1 MSVEKNIFPQ
11 NLRKILINVQNG
23 YIKEVDLLQA
33 KSNTAGEK
41 GTPDM
46 NATFLDGYIKISI
59 LIALVDA
66 VLAIK
71 SFQKNKTTGRFLGC
85 ACAGAA
91 VVDLSYLVSILNDEY
106 LCMSVMSSVYFVT
119 IDIMLLCLLVFA
131 VYFTKGRFTKTG
143 KKLMGLGILY
153 TAFEVVVFA
162 VNPFYEI
169 AIHYVRRN
177 TFIAKYSYQMKPLY
191 MMHLVFTYAL
201 VIVVVAL
208 LVRKMIRI
216 PREYRAQYS
225 YVILGILAI
234 VSVNAVFLFWPGETV
249 YSLLDYS
256 ICGYSLTAF
265 LLYWSCF
272 DYSTHGML
280 NCLKTSIFE
289 NIGQGIVLFDYNDH
303 LILHNERADALLGGI
318 QPDKCAALEDFLSCY
333 DLSLDEETEDDSVS
347 LQCYVKNGEETRP
360 LRCDIRSLKNEKG
373 QRLGQLFV
381 FSDAALETDLLTGFQ
396 DWESF
401 QLFVGGNPNAFPS
414 PTAVAVC
421 DINSLSVI
429 NSTMGNQAGNQAI
442 KLLADTMR
450 QCFPKQ
456 TYYVRGLEANLVAL
470 CGHSNE
476 DEMRSCMA
484 QVKERF
490 SGKIQYAVSA
500 ATEEKPDILQAV
512 LSASKAMRAKKLLDR
527 GSIHSEML
535 TSLIRA
541 LQECDSDTEHHVR
554 RTQMMGAELGK
565 RIGLT
570 DIQQSNLSL
579 LCLLHDIGKIG
590 IPLEILNKP
599 GRLSEEEWAIL
610 QSHTE
615 KGYEI
620 ANSNNE
626 LRGIADEIRH
636 HHERWDGKGYPDG
649 LSRESIPLLSRV
661 IAVVDAYD
669 AMTNN
674 RSYRHALPSFNAMEE
689 LKRCAG
695 SQLDPF
701 IVSEFLQML
710 KEKPPEELKR
720 GEAAEKSGH
729 ELTPYSQANAG
740 SVETGHHVHQVPYSR
755 YVLDESM
762 RIVSVDENFEK
773 LTGYTQEDIQTTPML
788 QAELIPEEE
797 RMEYL
802 CHTNAC
808 LAKSPMVFQEH
819 KLRRKDGSDIYV
831 FCFGRVYFDSA
842 VRTERSEIIIADIT
856 KTYSMKMLVDAEQ
869 NKAQIRLKHWEDTYR
884 RDSLT
889 GLLNHAAFR
898 SDVEMRLLQG
908 KSKVMMLMMDVDK
921 FKEYNDTFGHHN
933 GDKFLILVAQTL
945 NMSLREEDRACRM
958 GGDEFAAA
966 LFFGVNTP
974 EATVRERAQQIFDKV
989 SITLRGA
996 DGGTG
1001 LSMGVAI
1008 AEPDATFNQL
1018 YEASDKAL
1026 YQAKENGR
1034 GRLVISRDGAF

>member
-1 MSVEKNIFPQ
+1 
-11 NLRKILINVQNG
+11 
-23 YIKEVDLLQA
+23 
-33 KSNTAGEK
+33 
-41 GTPDM
+41 M
-46 NATFLDGYIKISI
+46 NAMFLDYYIMISI

-71 SFQKNKTTGRFLGC
+71 SFQKNKTTGRFLGH
-85 ACAGAA
+85 ACTGAA
-91 VVDLSYLVSILNDEY
+91 VVDISYLVSILNDDY
-106 LCMSVMSSVYFVT
+106 LCMSVMSSIYFVT
-119 IDIMLLCLLVFA
+119 IDVMLLCLLVFT
-131 VYFTKGRFTKTG
+131 VYFTKGKFTKAGNTF
-143 KKLMGLGILY
+143 LGLSVLY
-153 TAFEVVVFA
+153 TAFEIVVFA
-162 VNPFYEI
+162 INPFYEI
-169 AIHYVRRN
+169 AIHYVPRN
-177 TFIAKYSYQMKPLY
+177 TLIAKYSYQMRPLY
-191 MMHLVFTYAL
+191 VIHLLFTYTL
-201 VIVVVAL
+201 VIVVVVL
-208 LVRKMIRI
+208 LIRKMCSI
-216 PREYRAQYS
+216 PKEYRAQYR
-225 YVILGILAI
+225 YVILGILVI
-234 VSVNAVFLFWPGETV
+234 VSVNGVFLFWPGETV

-318 QPDKCAALEDFLSCY
+318 QPEKCAVLEDFLNCY
-333 DLSLDEETEDDSVS
+333 DLSLNAETEDDSFS
-347 LQCYVKNGEETRP
+347 LQCYIKNDEDVRP

-401 QLFVGGNPNAFPS
+401 QLFAGSNPNAFPC
-414 PTAVAVC
+414 PTAVAIC

-442 KLLADTMR
+442 KMLADTMR

-456 TYYVRGLEANLVAL
+456 TYYVRGLEANLIAL
-470 CGHSNE
+470 CSHSNE
-476 DEMRSCMA
+476 AAMQTHMA
-484 QVKERF
+484 RVKESF
-490 SGKIQYAVSA
+490 SGKIQYAVSVT
-500 ATEEKPDILQAV
+500 TESNPDIQQAI
-512 LSASKAMRAKKLLDR
+512 LMATKAMRAKKLLDR
-527 GSIHSEML
+527 DSIHSEML

-554 RTQMMGAELGK
+554 RTQLMGAELGK
-565 RIGLT
+565 RIELT
-570 DIQQSNLSL
+570 DIQQSKLSL

-599 GRLSEEEWAIL
+599 GKLSDEEWKIL

-620 ANSNNE
+620 ASSNNE

-674 RSYRHALPSFNAMEE
+674 RSYRHAISASKAMAE
-689 LKRCAG
+689 LRRCAG
-695 SQLDPF
+695 SQFDPF

-710 KEKPPEELKR
+710 KENPPDELIS
-720 GEAAEKSGH
+720 GDAAEKSRNEH
-729 ELTPYSQANAG
+729 IEHA
-740 SVETGHHVHQVPYSR
+740 ETADNGTETCHHVHSVPYSR

-762 RIVSVDENFEK
+762 RIVSADENFEK
-773 LTGYTQEDIQTTPML
+773 LTGYTPKDIQARSVL
-788 QAELIPEEE
+788 QADLIPEEE
-797 RMEYL
+797 RTEYL

-842 VRTERSEIIIADIT
+842 VRAERSEIIIADIT
-856 KTYSMKMLVDAEQ
+856 KTYSMKMLADAEQ
-869 NKAQIRLKHWEDTYR
+869 NKAQIRLKYWEETYR

-898 SDVEMRLLQG
+898 SDLELKLLEG

-945 NMSLREEDRACRM
+945 HMSLRKEDRACRM

-966 LFFGVNTP
+966 LFFSLNTP
-974 EATVRERAQQIFDKV
+974 EATIQERAQQIFDKV
-989 SITLRGA
+989 SITLKGA
-996 DGGTG
+996 DGRTG
-1001 LSMGVAI
+1001 ISMGVAI

-1034 GRLVISRDGAF
+1034 GRLVIS

>member
-1 MSVEKNIFPQ
+1 
-11 NLRKILINVQNG
+11 
-23 YIKEVDLLQA
+23 
-33 KSNTAGEK
+33 
-41 GTPDM
+41 M
-46 NATFLDGYIKISI
+46 NAMFLDYYIMISI

-71 SFQKNKTTGRFLGC
+71 SFQKNKTTGRFLGH

-91 VVDLSYLVSILNDEY
+91 VVDISYLVSILNDDY
-106 LCMSVMSSVYFVT
+106 LCMSVMSSIYFVT
-119 IDIMLLCLLVFA
+119 IDVMLLCLLVFT
-131 VYFTKGRFTKTG
+131 VYFTKGKFTKAGNTF
-143 KKLMGLGILY
+143 LGLSVLY
-153 TAFEVVVFA
+153 TAFEIVVFA
-162 VNPFYEI
+162 INPFYEI
-169 AIHYVRRN
+169 AIHYVPRN
-177 TFIAKYSYQMKPLY
+177 TLIAKYSYQMRPLY
-191 MMHLVFTYAL
+191 VIHLLFTYTL
-201 VIVVVAL
+201 VIVVVVL
-208 LVRKMIRI
+208 LIRKMCSI
-216 PREYRAQYS
+216 PKEYRAQYR

-234 VSVNAVFLFWPGETV
+234 VSVNGVFLFWPGETV

-318 QPDKCAALEDFLSCY
+318 QPEKCAVLEDFLNCY
-333 DLSLDEETEDDSVS
+333 DLSLNAETEDDSFS
-347 LQCYVKNGEETRP
+347 LQCYIKNDEDVRP

-401 QLFVGGNPNAFPS
+401 QLFAGSNPNAFPC
-414 PTAVAVC
+414 PTAVAIC

-442 KLLADTMR
+442 KMLADTMR

-456 TYYVRGLEANLVAL
+456 TYYVRGLEANLIAL
-470 CGHSNE
+470 CSHSNE
-476 DEMRSCMA
+476 AAMQTHMA
-484 QVKERF
+484 RVKESF
-490 SGKIQYAVSA
+490 SGKIQYAVSVT
-500 ATEEKPDILQAV
+500 TESNPDIQQAI
-512 LSASKAMRAKKLLDR
+512 LMATKAMRAKKLLDR
-527 GSIHSEML
+527 ESIHSEML

-554 RTQMMGAELGK
+554 RTQLMGAELGK
-565 RIGLT
+565 RIELT
-570 DIQQSNLSL
+570 DIQQSKLSL

-599 GRLSEEEWAIL
+599 GKLSDEEWKIL

-620 ANSNNE
+620 ASSNNE

-674 RSYRHALPSFNAMEE
+674 RSYRHAISASKAMAE
-689 LKRCAG
+689 LRRCAG
-695 SQLDPF
+695 SQFDPF

-710 KEKPPEELKR
+710 KENPPDELIS
-720 GEAAEKSGH
+720 GDAAEKSRNEH
-729 ELTPYSQANAG
+729 IEYA
-740 SVETGHHVHQVPYSR
+740 ETADNGTETCHHVHSVPYSR

-762 RIVSVDENFEK
+762 RIVSADENFEK
-773 LTGYTQEDIQTTPML
+773 LTGYTPKDIQARSVL
-788 QAELIPEEE
+788 QADLIPEEE
-797 RMEYL
+797 RTEYL

-842 VRTERSEIIIADIT
+842 VRAERSEIIIADIT
-856 KTYSMKMLVDAEQ
+856 KTYSVKMLADAEQ
-869 NKAQIRLKHWEDTYR
+869 NKAQIRLKYWEETYR

-898 SDVEMRLLQG
+898 SDLELKLLEG

-945 NMSLREEDRACRM
+945 HMSLRKEDRACRM

-966 LFFGVNTP
+966 LFFSLNTP
-974 EATVRERAQQIFDKV
+974 EATIQERAQQIFDKV
-989 SITLRGA
+989 SITLKGA
-996 DGGTG
+996 DGRTG
-1001 LSMGVAI
+1001 ISMGVAI

-1034 GRLVISRDGAF
+1034 GRLVIS

>member
-1 MSVEKNIFPQ
+1 
-11 NLRKILINVQNG
+11 
-23 YIKEVDLLQA
+23 
-33 KSNTAGEK
+33 
-41 GTPDM
+41 M
-46 NATFLDGYIKISI
+46 NAMFLDYYIMISI

-71 SFQKNKTTGRFLGC
+71 SFQKNKTTGRFLGH

-91 VVDLSYLVSILNDEY
+91 VVDISYLVSILNDDY
-106 LCMSVMSSVYFVT
+106 LCMSVMSSIYFVT
-119 IDIMLLCLLVFA
+119 IDVMLLCLLVFT
-131 VYFTKGRFTKTG
+131 VYFTKGKFTKAGNTF
-143 KKLMGLGILY
+143 LGLSVLY
-153 TAFEVVVFA
+153 TAFEIVVFA
-162 VNPFYEI
+162 INPFYEI
-169 AIHYVRRN
+169 AIHYVPRN
-177 TFIAKYSYQMKPLY
+177 TLIAKYSYQMRPLY
-191 MMHLVFTYAL
+191 VIHLLFTYTL
-201 VIVVVAL
+201 VIVVVVL
-208 LVRKMIRI
+208 LIRKMCSI
-216 PREYRAQYS
+216 PKEYRAQYR
-225 YVILGILAI
+225 YVILGILVI
-234 VSVNAVFLFWPGETV
+234 VSVNGVFLFWPGETV

-318 QPDKCAALEDFLSCY
+318 QPEKCAVLEDFLNCY
-333 DLSLDEETEDDSVS
+333 DLSLNAETEDDSFS
-347 LQCYVKNGEETRP
+347 LQCYIKNDEDVRP

-401 QLFVGGNPNAFPS
+401 QLFAGSNPNAFPC
-414 PTAVAVC
+414 PTAVAIC

-442 KLLADTMR
+442 KMLADTMR

-456 TYYVRGLEANLVAL
+456 TYYVRGLEANLIAL
-470 CGHSNE
+470 CSHSNE
-476 DEMRSCMA
+476 AAMQTHMA
-484 QVKERF
+484 RVKESF
-490 SGKIQYAVSA
+490 SGKIQYAVSVT
-500 ATEEKPDILQAV
+500 TESNPDIQQAI
-512 LSASKAMRAKKLLDR
+512 LMATKAMRAKKLLDR
-527 GSIHSEML
+527 ESIHSEML

-554 RTQMMGAELGK
+554 RTQLMGAELGK
-565 RIGLT
+565 RIELT
-570 DIQQSNLSL
+570 DIQQSKLSL

-599 GRLSEEEWAIL
+599 GKLSDEEWKIL

-620 ANSNNE
+620 ASSNNE

-674 RSYRHALPSFNAMEE
+674 RSYRHAISASKAMAE
-689 LKRCAG
+689 LRRCAG
-695 SQLDPF
+695 SQFDPF

-710 KEKPPEELKR
+710 KENPPDELIS
-720 GEAAEKSGH
+720 GDAAEKSRNEH
-729 ELTPYSQANAG
+729 IEHA
-740 SVETGHHVHQVPYSR
+740 ETADNGTETCHHVHSVPYSR

-762 RIVSVDENFEK
+762 RIVSADENFEK
-773 LTGYTQEDIQTTPML
+773 LTGYTPKDIQARPVL
-788 QAELIPEEE
+788 QADLIPEEE
-797 RMEYL
+797 RTEYL

-842 VRTERSEIIIADIT
+842 VRAERSEIIIADIT
-856 KTYSMKMLVDAEQ
+856 KTYSVKMLADAEQ
-869 NKAQIRLKHWEDTYR
+869 NKAQIRLKYWEETYR

-898 SDVEMRLLQG
+898 SDLELKLLEG

-945 NMSLREEDRACRM
+945 HMSLRKEDRACRM

-966 LFFGVNTP
+966 LFFSLNTP
-974 EATVRERAQQIFDKV
+974 EATIQERAQQIFDKV
-989 SITLRGA
+989 SITLKGA
-996 DGGTG
+996 DGRTG
-1001 LSMGVAI
+1001 ISMGVAI

-1034 GRLVISRDGAF
+1034 GRLVIS

>member
-1 MSVEKNIFPQ
+1 
-11 NLRKILINVQNG
+11 
-23 YIKEVDLLQA
+23 
-33 KSNTAGEK
+33 
-41 GTPDM
+41 M
-46 NATFLDGYIKISI
+46 NAMFLDYYIMISI

-71 SFQKNKTTGRFLGC
+71 SFQKNKTTGRFLGH
-85 ACAGAA
+85 ACTGAA
-91 VVDLSYLVSILNDEY
+91 VVDISYLVSILNDDY
-106 LCMSVMSSVYFVT
+106 LCMSVMSSIYFVT
-119 IDIMLLCLLVFA
+119 IDVMLLCLLVFT
-131 VYFTKGRFTKTG
+131 VYFTKGKFTKAGNTF
-143 KKLMGLGILY
+143 LGLSVLY
-153 TAFEVVVFA
+153 TAFEIVVFA
-162 VNPFYEI
+162 INPFYEI
-169 AIHYVRRN
+169 AIHYVPRN
-177 TFIAKYSYQMKPLY
+177 TLIAKYSYQMRPLY
-191 MMHLVFTYAL
+191 VIHLLFTYTL
-201 VIVVVAL
+201 VIVVVVL
-208 LVRKMIRI
+208 LIRKMCSI
-216 PREYRAQYS
+216 PKEYRAQYR
-225 YVILGILAI
+225 YVILGILVI
-234 VSVNAVFLFWPGETV
+234 VSVNGVFLFWPGETV

-318 QPDKCAALEDFLSCY
+318 QPEKCAVLEDFLNCY
-333 DLSLDEETEDDSVS
+333 DLSLNAETEDDSFS
-347 LQCYVKNGEETRP
+347 LQCYIKSDEDVRP

-401 QLFVGGNPNAFPS
+401 QLFAGSNPNAFPC
-414 PTAVAVC
+414 PTAVAIC

-442 KLLADTMR
+442 KMLADTMR

-456 TYYVRGLEANLVAL
+456 TYYVRGLEANLIAL
-470 CGHSNE
+470 CSHSNE
-476 DEMRSCMA
+476 AAMQTHMA
-484 QVKERF
+484 RVKESF
-490 SGKIQYAVSA
+490 SGKIQYAVSVT
-500 ATEEKPDILQAV
+500 TESNPDIQQAI
-512 LSASKAMRAKKLLDR
+512 LMATKAMRAKKLLDR
-527 GSIHSEML
+527 ESIHSEML

-554 RTQMMGAELGK
+554 RTQLMGAELGK
-565 RIGLT
+565 RIELT
-570 DIQQSNLSL
+570 DIQQSKLSL

-599 GRLSEEEWAIL
+599 GKLSDEEWKIL

-620 ANSNNE
+620 ASSNNE

-674 RSYRHALPSFNAMEE
+674 RSYRHAISASKAMAE
-689 LKRCAG
+689 LRRCAG
-695 SQLDPF
+695 SQFDPF

-710 KEKPPEELKR
+710 KENPPDELIS
-720 GEAAEKSGH
+720 GDAAEKSRNEH
-729 ELTPYSQANAG
+729 IEHA
-740 SVETGHHVHQVPYSR
+740 ETADNGTETCHHVHSVPYSR

-762 RIVSVDENFEK
+762 RIVSADENFEK
-773 LTGYTQEDIQTTPML
+773 LTGYTPKDIQARSVL
-788 QAELIPEEE
+788 QADLIPEEE
-797 RMEYL
+797 RTEYL

-842 VRTERSEIIIADIT
+842 VRAERSEIIIADIT
-856 KTYSMKMLVDAEQ
+856 KTYSVKMLADAEQ
-869 NKAQIRLKHWEDTYR
+869 NKAQIRLKYWEETYR

-898 SDVEMRLLQG
+898 SDLELKLLEG

-945 NMSLREEDRACRM
+945 HMSLRKEDRACRM

-966 LFFGVNTP
+966 LFFSLNTP
-974 EATVRERAQQIFDKV
+974 EATIQERAQQIFDKV
-989 SITLRGA
+989 SITLKGA
-996 DGGTG
+996 DGRTG
-1001 LSMGVAI
+1001 ISMGVAI

-1034 GRLVISRDGAF
+1034 GRLVIS

>member
-1 MSVEKNIFPQ
+1 
-11 NLRKILINVQNG
+11 
-23 YIKEVDLLQA
+23 
-33 KSNTAGEK
+33 
-41 GTPDM
+41 M
-46 NATFLDGYIKISI
+46 NAMFLDYYIMISI

-71 SFQKNKTTGRFLGC
+71 SFQKNKTTGRFLGH

-91 VVDLSYLVSILNDEY
+91 VVDISYLVSILNDDY
-106 LCMSVMSSVYFVT
+106 LCMSVMSSIYFVT
-119 IDIMLLCLLVFA
+119 IDVMLLCLLVFT
-131 VYFTKGRFTKTG
+131 VYFTKGKFTKAGNTF
-143 KKLMGLGILY
+143 LGLSVLY
-153 TAFEVVVFA
+153 TAFEIVVFA
-162 VNPFYEI
+162 INPFYEI
-169 AIHYVRRN
+169 AIHYVPRN
-177 TFIAKYSYQMKPLY
+177 TLIAKYSYQMRPLY
-191 MMHLVFTYAL
+191 VIHLLFTYTL
-201 VIVVVAL
+201 VIVVVVL
-208 LVRKMIRI
+208 LIRKMCSI
-216 PREYRAQYS
+216 PKEYRAQYR
-225 YVILGILAI
+225 YVILGILVI
-234 VSVNAVFLFWPGETV
+234 VSVNGVFLFWPGETV

-318 QPDKCAALEDFLSCY
+318 QPEKCAVLEDFLNCY
-333 DLSLDEETEDDSVS
+333 DLSLNAETEDDSFS
-347 LQCYVKNGEETRP
+347 LQCYIKNDEDVRP

-401 QLFVGGNPNAFPS
+401 QLFAGSNPNAFPC
-414 PTAVAVC
+414 PTAVAIC

-442 KLLADTMR
+442 KMLADTMR

-456 TYYVRGLEANLVAL
+456 TYYVRGLEANLIAL
-470 CGHSNE
+470 CSHSNE
-476 DEMRSCMA
+476 AAMQTHMA
-484 QVKERF
+484 RVKESF
-490 SGKIQYAVSA
+490 SGKIQYAVSVT
-500 ATEEKPDILQAV
+500 TESNPDIQQAI
-512 LSASKAMRAKKLLDR
+512 LMATKAMRAKKLLDR
-527 GSIHSEML
+527 ESIHSEML

-554 RTQMMGAELGK
+554 RTQLMGAELGK
-565 RIGLT
+565 RIELT
-570 DIQQSNLSL
+570 DIQQSKLSL

-599 GRLSEEEWAIL
+599 GKLSDEEWKIL

-620 ANSNNE
+620 ASSNNE

-674 RSYRHALPSFNAMEE
+674 RSYRHAISASKAMAE
-689 LKRCAG
+689 LRRCAG
-695 SQLDPF
+695 SQFDPF

-710 KEKPPEELKR
+710 KENPPDELIS
-720 GEAAEKSGH
+720 GDAAEKSRNEH
-729 ELTPYSQANAG
+729 IEYA
-740 SVETGHHVHQVPYSR
+740 ETADNGTETCHHVHSVPYSR

-762 RIVSVDENFEK
+762 RIVSADENFEK
-773 LTGYTQEDIQTTPML
+773 LTGYTPKDIQARPVL
-788 QAELIPEEE
+788 QADLIPEEE
-797 RMEYL
+797 RTEYL

-842 VRTERSEIIIADIT
+842 VRAERSEIIIADIT
-856 KTYSMKMLVDAEQ
+856 KTYSVKMLADAEQ
-869 NKAQIRLKHWEDTYR
+869 NKAQIRLKYWEETYR

-898 SDVEMRLLQG
+898 SDLELKLLEG

-945 NMSLREEDRACRM
+945 HMSLRKEDRACRM

-966 LFFGVNTP
+966 LFFSLNTP
-974 EATVRERAQQIFDKV
+974 EATIQERAQQIFDKV
-989 SITLRGA
+989 SITLKGA
-996 DGGTG
+996 DGRTG
-1001 LSMGVAI
+1001 ISMGVAI

-1034 GRLVISRDGAF
+1034 GRLVIS

>member
-1 MSVEKNIFPQ
+1 M
-11 NLRKILINVQNG
+11 
-23 YIKEVDLLQA
+23 
-33 KSNTAGEK
+33 
-41 GTPDM
+41 
-46 NATFLDGYIKISI
+46 
-59 LIALVDA
+59 
-66 VLAIK
+66 
-71 SFQKNKTTGRFLGC
+71 
-85 ACAGAA
+85 
-91 VVDLSYLVSILNDEY
+91 
-106 LCMSVMSSVYFVT
+106 
-119 IDIMLLCLLVFA
+119 VFA
-131 VYFTKGRFTKTG
+131 
-143 KKLMGLGILY
+143 I
-153 TAFEVVVFA
+153 
-162 VNPFYEI
+162 NPFYEI
-169 AIHYVRRN
+169 AIHYVPRN
-177 TFIAKYSYQMKPLY
+177 TIIAKYSYQMRPLY
-191 MMHLVFTYAL
+191 VMHLLFTYTL
-201 VIVVVAL
+201 VVVVVVL
-208 LVRKMIRI
+208 LIRKMCSI
-216 PREYRAQYS
+216 PKEYRAQYQ
-225 YVILGILAI
+225 YVILGILVI
-234 VSVNAVFLFWPGETV
+234 VSVNGVFLFWPWETV

-318 QPDKCAALEDFLSCY
+318 QPEKCAVLEDFLNCY
-333 DLSLDEETEDDSVS
+333 DLSLDAETEDDSFS
-347 LQCYVKNGEETRP
+347 LQCYIKNGQDVRP

-401 QLFVGGNPNAFPS
+401 QLFAGSNPNAFPC
-414 PTAVAVC
+414 PTAVAIC

-429 NSTMGNQAGNQAI
+429 NSTMGNQTGNQTI
-442 KLLADTMR
+442 KMLADTMR

-456 TYYVRGLEANLVAL
+456 TYYVRGLEASLVAL
-470 CGHSNE
+470 CSHSNE
-476 DEMRSCMA
+476 AEMQACMA

-490 SGKIQYAVSA
+490 SGKMQYAVSA
-500 ATEEKPDILQAV
+500 TTEKAPDILRAILV
-512 LSASKAMRAKKLLDR
+512 ASKAMRAKKLLDR
-527 GSIHSEML
+527 ESIHSEML

-554 RTQMMGAELGK
+554 RTQQMGAELGK
-565 RIGLT
+565 RIELT
-570 DIQQSNLSL
+570 DIQQSKLSL

-599 GRLSEEEWAIL
+599 GNLSDEEWKIL
-610 QSHTE
+610 RSHTE
-615 KGYEI
+615 KGFEI

-674 RSYRHALPSFNAMEE
+674 RSYRYAMSPSDAMEE

-695 SQLDPF
+695 SQFDPF

-710 KEKPPEELKR
+710 RENPPVEIPNGDVAEQN
-720 GEAAEKSGH
+720 GNGHAAHTEP
-729 ELTPYSQANAG
+729 TDD
-740 SVETGHHVHQVPYSR
+740 SVETGNHVHLVPYSR

-762 RIVSVDENFEK
+762 RIVTVDENFEK
-773 LTGYTQEDIQTTPML
+773 LTGYTSEDIQTKPVF
-788 QAELIPEEE
+788 QADLIPEEE
-797 RMEYL
+797 RTEYL

-808 LAKSPMVFQEH
+808 LAKSPLVFQEH
-819 KLRRKDGSDIYV
+819 RLRRKDGSDIYV

-856 KTYSMKMLVDAEQ
+856 KTYSMKMLADAEQ
-869 NKAQIRLKHWEDTYR
+869 NKAQIWLKHWEDTYR

-898 SDVEMRLLQG
+898 SDVELKLLEG

-945 NMSLREEDRACRM
+945 HMSLRKEDRACRM

-966 LFFGVNTP
+966 LFFGMNTP
-974 EATVRERAQQIFDKV
+974 EAVIRERAQQIFDKV
-989 SITLRGA
+989 SITLKGA

-1001 LSMGVAI
+1001 ISVGVAI
-1008 AEPDATFNQL
+1008 AAPDTTFNQL

-1034 GRLVISRDGAF
+1034 GRLVIS

>member
-1 MSVEKNIFPQ
+1 
-11 NLRKILINVQNG
+11 
-23 YIKEVDLLQA
+23 
-33 KSNTAGEK
+33 
-41 GTPDM
+41 M
-46 NATFLDGYIKISI
+46 NAMFLDYYIMISI

-71 SFQKNKTTGRFLGC
+71 SFQKNKTTGRFLGH

-91 VVDLSYLVSILNDEY
+91 VVDISYLVSILNDDY
-106 LCMSVMSSVYFVT
+106 LCMSVMSSIYFVT
-119 IDIMLLCLLVFA
+119 IDVMLLCLLVFT
-131 VYFTKGRFTKTG
+131 VYFTKGKFTKAGNTF
-143 KKLMGLGILY
+143 LGLSVLY
-153 TAFEVVVFA
+153 TAFEIVVFA
-162 VNPFYEI
+162 INPFYEI
-169 AIHYVRRN
+169 AIHYVPRN
-177 TFIAKYSYQMKPLY
+177 TLIAKYSYQMRPLY
-191 MMHLVFTYAL
+191 VIHLLFTYTL
-201 VIVVVAL
+201 VIVVVVL
-208 LVRKMIRI
+208 LIRKMCSI
-216 PREYRAQYS
+216 PKEYRAQYR
-225 YVILGILAI
+225 YVILGILVI
-234 VSVNAVFLFWPGETV
+234 VSVNGVFLFWPGETV

-318 QPDKCAALEDFLSCY
+318 QPEKCAVLEDFLNCY
-333 DLSLDEETEDDSVS
+333 DLSLNAETEDDSFS
-347 LQCYVKNGEETRP
+347 LQCYIKSDEDVRP

-401 QLFVGGNPNAFPS
+401 QLFAGSNSNAFPC
-414 PTAVAVC
+414 PTAVAIC

-442 KLLADTMR
+442 KMLADTMR

-456 TYYVRGLEANLVAL
+456 TYYVRGLEANLIAL
-470 CGHSNE
+470 CSHSNE
-476 DEMRSCMA
+476 AAMQTHMA
-484 QVKERF
+484 RVKESF
-490 SGKIQYAVSA
+490 SGKIQYAVSVT
-500 ATEEKPDILQAV
+500 TESNPDIQQAI
-512 LSASKAMRAKKLLDR
+512 LMATKAMRAKKLLDR
-527 GSIHSEML
+527 ESIHSEML

-554 RTQMMGAELGK
+554 RTQLMGAELGK
-565 RIGLT
+565 RIELT
-570 DIQQSNLSL
+570 DIQQSKLSL

-599 GRLSEEEWAIL
+599 GKLSDEEWKIL

-620 ANSNNE
+620 ASSNNE

-674 RSYRHALPSFNAMEE
+674 RSYRHAISASKAMAE
-689 LKRCAG
+689 LRRCAG
-695 SQLDPF
+695 SQFDPF

-710 KEKPPEELKR
+710 KENPPDELIS
-720 GEAAEKSGH
+720 GDAAEKSRNEH
-729 ELTPYSQANAG
+729 IEHA
-740 SVETGHHVHQVPYSR
+740 ETADNGTETCHHVHSVPYSR

-762 RIVSVDENFEK
+762 RIVSADENFEK
-773 LTGYTQEDIQTTPML
+773 LTGYTPKDIQARSVL
-788 QAELIPEEE
+788 QADLIPEEE
-797 RMEYL
+797 RTEYL

-808 LAKSPMVFQEH
+808 LAKSPMVVQEH

-842 VRTERSEIIIADIT
+842 VRAERSEIIIADIT
-856 KTYSMKMLVDAEQ
+856 KTYSMKMLADAEQ
-869 NKAQIRLKHWEDTYR
+869 NKAQIRLKYWEETYR

-898 SDVEMRLLQG
+898 SDLELKLLEG

-945 NMSLREEDRACRM
+945 HMSLRKEDRACRM

-966 LFFGVNTP
+966 LFFSLNTP
-974 EATVRERAQQIFDKV
+974 EATIQERAQQIFDKV
-989 SITLRGA
+989 SITLKGA
-996 DGGTG
+996 DGRTG
-1001 LSMGVAI
+1001 ISMGVAI

-1034 GRLVISRDGAF
+1034 GRLVIS

>member
-1 MSVEKNIFPQ
+1 
-11 NLRKILINVQNG
+11 
-23 YIKEVDLLQA
+23 
-33 KSNTAGEK
+33 
-41 GTPDM
+41 M
-46 NATFLDGYIKISI
+46 NAMFLDYYIMISI

-71 SFQKNKTTGRFLGC
+71 SFQKNKTTGRFLGH
-85 ACAGAA
+85 ACTGAA
-91 VVDLSYLVSILNDEY
+91 VVDISYLVSILNDDY
-106 LCMSVMSSVYFVT
+106 LCMSVMSSIYFVT
-119 IDIMLLCLLVFA
+119 IDVMLLCLLVFT
-131 VYFTKGRFTKTG
+131 VYFTKGKFTKAGNTF
-143 KKLMGLGILY
+143 LGLSVLY
-153 TAFEVVVFA
+153 TAFEIVVFA
-162 VNPFYEI
+162 INPFYEI
-169 AIHYVRRN
+169 AIHYVPRN
-177 TFIAKYSYQMKPLY
+177 TLIAKYSYQMRPLY
-191 MMHLVFTYAL
+191 VIHLLFTYTL
-201 VIVVVAL
+201 VIVVVVL
-208 LVRKMIRI
+208 LIRKMCSI
-216 PREYRAQYS
+216 PKEYRAQYR
-225 YVILGILAI
+225 YVILGILVI
-234 VSVNAVFLFWPGETV
+234 VSVNGVFLFWPGETV

-318 QPDKCAALEDFLSCY
+318 QPEKCAVLEDFLNCY
-333 DLSLDEETEDDSVS
+333 DLSLNAETEDDSFS
-347 LQCYVKNGEETRP
+347 LQCYIKNDEDVRP

-401 QLFVGGNPNAFPS
+401 QLFAGSNPNAFPC
-414 PTAVAVC
+414 PTAVAIC

-442 KLLADTMR
+442 KMLADTMR

-456 TYYVRGLEANLVAL
+456 TYYVRGLEANLIAL
-470 CGHSNE
+470 CSHSNE
-476 DEMRSCMA
+476 AAMQTHMA
-484 QVKERF
+484 RVKESF
-490 SGKIQYAVSA
+490 SGKIQYAVSVT
-500 ATEEKPDILQAV
+500 TESNPDIQQAI
-512 LSASKAMRAKKLLDR
+512 LMATKAMRAKKLLDR
-527 GSIHSEML
+527 ESIHSEML

-554 RTQMMGAELGK
+554 RTQLMGAELGK
-565 RIGLT
+565 RIELT
-570 DIQQSNLSL
+570 DIQQSKLSL

-599 GRLSEEEWAIL
+599 GKLSDEEWKIL

-620 ANSNNE
+620 ASSNNE

-674 RSYRHALPSFNAMEE
+674 RSYRHAISASKAMAE
-689 LKRCAG
+689 LRRCVG
-695 SQLDPF
+695 SQFDPF

-710 KEKPPEELKR
+710 KENPPDELIS
-720 GEAAEKSGH
+720 GDAAEKSRNEH
-729 ELTPYSQANAG
+729 IEHA
-740 SVETGHHVHQVPYSR
+740 ETADNGTETCHHVHSVPYSR

-762 RIVSVDENFEK
+762 RIVSADENFEK
-773 LTGYTQEDIQTTPML
+773 LTGYTPKDIQARSVL
-788 QAELIPEEE
+788 QADLIPEEE
-797 RMEYL
+797 RTEYL

-842 VRTERSEIIIADIT
+842 VRAERSEIIIADIT
-856 KTYSMKMLVDAEQ
+856 KTYSMKMLADAEQ
-869 NKAQIRLKHWEDTYR
+869 NKAQIRLKYWEETYR

-898 SDVEMRLLQG
+898 SDLELKLLEG

-945 NMSLREEDRACRM
+945 HMSLRKEDRACRM

-966 LFFGVNTP
+966 LFFSLNTP
-974 EATVRERAQQIFDKV
+974 EATIQERAQQIFDKV
-989 SITLRGA
+989 SITLKGA
-996 DGGTG
+996 DGRTG
-1001 LSMGVAI
+1001 ISMGVAI

-1034 GRLVISRDGAF
+1034 GRLVIS

>member
-1 MSVEKNIFPQ
+1 
-11 NLRKILINVQNG
+11 
-23 YIKEVDLLQA
+23 
-33 KSNTAGEK
+33 
-41 GTPDM
+41 M
-46 NATFLDGYIKISI
+46 NAMFLDYYIMISI

-71 SFQKNKTTGRFLGC
+71 SFQKNKTTGRFLGH
-85 ACAGAA
+85 ACTGAA
-91 VVDLSYLVSILNDEY
+91 VVDISYLVSILNDDY
-106 LCMSVMSSVYFVT
+106 LCMSVMSSIYFVT
-119 IDIMLLCLLVFA
+119 IDVMLLCLLVFT
-131 VYFTKGRFTKTG
+131 VYFTKGKFTKAGNTF
-143 KKLMGLGILY
+143 LGLSVLY
-153 TAFEVVVFA
+153 TAFEIVVFA
-162 VNPFYEI
+162 INPFYEI
-169 AIHYVRRN
+169 AIHYVPRN
-177 TFIAKYSYQMKPLY
+177 TLIAKYSYQMRPLY
-191 MMHLVFTYAL
+191 VIHLLFTYTL
-201 VIVVVAL
+201 VIVVVVL
-208 LVRKMIRI
+208 LIRKMCSI
-216 PREYRAQYS
+216 PKEYRAQYR
-225 YVILGILAI
+225 YVILGILVI
-234 VSVNAVFLFWPGETV
+234 VSVNGVFLFWPGETV

-303 LILHNERADALLGGI
+303 LILHNERADTLLGGI
-318 QPDKCAALEDFLSCY
+318 QPEKCAVLEDFLNCY
-333 DLSLDEETEDDSVS
+333 DLSLNAETEDDSFS
-347 LQCYVKNGEETRP
+347 LQCYIKNDEDVRP

-401 QLFVGGNPNAFPS
+401 QLFAGSNPNAFPC
-414 PTAVAVC
+414 PTAVAIC

-442 KLLADTMR
+442 KMLADTMR

-456 TYYVRGLEANLVAL
+456 TYYVRGLEANLIAL
-470 CGHSNE
+470 CSHSNE
-476 DEMRSCMA
+476 AAMQTHMA
-484 QVKERF
+484 RVKESF
-490 SGKIQYAVSA
+490 SGKIQYAVSVT
-500 ATEEKPDILQAV
+500 TESNPDIQQAI
-512 LSASKAMRAKKLLDR
+512 LMATKAMRAKKLLDR
-527 GSIHSEML
+527 ESIHSEML

-554 RTQMMGAELGK
+554 RTQLMGAELGK
-565 RIGLT
+565 RIELT
-570 DIQQSNLSL
+570 DIQQSKLSL

-599 GRLSEEEWAIL
+599 GKLSDEEWKIL

-620 ANSNNE
+620 ASSNNE

-674 RSYRHALPSFNAMEE
+674 RSYRHAISASKAMAE
-689 LKRCAG
+689 LRRCAG
-695 SQLDPF
+695 SQFDPF

-710 KEKPPEELKR
+710 KENPPDELIS
-720 GEAAEKSGH
+720 GDAAEKSRNEH
-729 ELTPYSQANAG
+729 IEHA
-740 SVETGHHVHQVPYSR
+740 ETADNGTETCHHVHSVPYSR

-762 RIVSVDENFEK
+762 RIVSADENFEK
-773 LTGYTQEDIQTTPML
+773 LTGYTPKDIQARSVL
-788 QAELIPEEE
+788 QADLIPEEE
-797 RMEYL
+797 RTEYL

-842 VRTERSEIIIADIT
+842 VRAERSEIIIADIT
-856 KTYSMKMLVDAEQ
+856 KTYSVKMLADAEQ
-869 NKAQIRLKHWEDTYR
+869 NKAQIRLKYWEETYR

-898 SDVEMRLLQG
+898 SDLELKLLEG

-945 NMSLREEDRACRM
+945 HMSLRKEDRACRM

-966 LFFGVNTP
+966 LFFSLNTP
-974 EATVRERAQQIFDKV
+974 EATIQERAQQIFDKV
-989 SITLRGA
+989 SITLKGA
-996 DGGTG
+996 DGRTG
-1001 LSMGVAI
+1001 ISMGVAI

-1034 GRLVISRDGAF
+1034 GRLVIS

>member
-1 MSVEKNIFPQ
+1 
-11 NLRKILINVQNG
+11 
-23 YIKEVDLLQA
+23 
-33 KSNTAGEK
+33 
-41 GTPDM
+41 M
-46 NATFLDGYIKISI
+46 NAMFLDYYIMISI

-71 SFQKNKTTGRFLGC
+71 SFQKNKTTGRFLGH
-85 ACAGAA
+85 ACTGAA
-91 VVDLSYLVSILNDEY
+91 VVDISYLVSILNDDY
-106 LCMSVMSSVYFVT
+106 LCMSVMSSIYFVT
-119 IDIMLLCLLVFA
+119 IDVMLLCLLVFT
-131 VYFTKGRFTKTG
+131 VYFTKGKFTKAGNTF
-143 KKLMGLGILY
+143 LGLSVLY
-153 TAFEVVVFA
+153 TAFEIVVFA
-162 VNPFYEI
+162 INPFYEI
-169 AIHYVRRN
+169 AIHYVPRN
-177 TFIAKYSYQMKPLY
+177 TLIAKYSYQMRPLY
-191 MMHLVFTYAL
+191 VIHLLFTYTL
-201 VIVVVAL
+201 VIVVVVL
-208 LVRKMIRI
+208 LIRKMCSI
-216 PREYRAQYS
+216 PKEYRAQYR
-225 YVILGILAI
+225 YVILGILVI
-234 VSVNAVFLFWPGETV
+234 VSVNGVFLFWPGETV

-318 QPDKCAALEDFLSCY
+318 QPEKCAVLEDFLNCY
-333 DLSLDEETEDDSVS
+333 DLSLNAETEDDSFS
-347 LQCYVKNGEETRP
+347 LQCYIKNDEDVRP

-401 QLFVGGNPNAFPS
+401 QLFAGSNPNAFPC
-414 PTAVAVC
+414 PTAVAIC

-442 KLLADTMR
+442 KMLADTMR

-456 TYYVRGLEANLVAL
+456 TYYVRGLEANLIAL
-470 CGHSNE
+470 CSHSNE
-476 DEMRSCMA
+476 AAMQTHMA
-484 QVKERF
+484 RVKESF
-490 SGKIQYAVSA
+490 SGKIQYAVSVT
-500 ATEEKPDILQAV
+500 TESNPDIQQAI
-512 LSASKAMRAKKLLDR
+512 LMATKAMRAKKLLDR
-527 GSIHSEML
+527 ESIHSEML

-554 RTQMMGAELGK
+554 RTQLMGAELGK
-565 RIGLT
+565 RIELT
-570 DIQQSNLSL
+570 DIQQSKLSL

-599 GRLSEEEWAIL
+599 GNLSDEEWKIL

-620 ANSNNE
+620 ASSNNE

-674 RSYRHALPSFNAMEE
+674 RSYRHAISASKAMAE
-689 LKRCAG
+689 LRRCAG
-695 SQLDPF
+695 SQFDPF

-710 KEKPPEELKR
+710 KENPPDELIS
-720 GEAAEKSGH
+720 GDAAEKSRNEH
-729 ELTPYSQANAG
+729 IEHA
-740 SVETGHHVHQVPYSR
+740 ETADNGTETCHHVHSVPYSR

-762 RIVSVDENFEK
+762 RIVSADENFEK
-773 LTGYTQEDIQTTPML
+773 LTGYTPKDIQARSVL
-788 QAELIPEEE
+788 QADLIPEEE
-797 RMEYL
+797 RTEYL

-842 VRTERSEIIIADIT
+842 VRAERSEIIIADIT
-856 KTYSMKMLVDAEQ
+856 KTYSVKMLADAEQ
-869 NKAQIRLKHWEDTYR
+869 NKAQIRLKYWEETYR

-898 SDVEMRLLQG
+898 SDLELKLLEG

-945 NMSLREEDRACRM
+945 HMSLRKEDRACRM

-966 LFFGVNTP
+966 LFFSLNTP
-974 EATVRERAQQIFDKV
+974 EATIQERAQQIFDKV
-989 SITLRGA
+989 SITLKGA
-996 DGGTG
+996 DGRTG
-1001 LSMGVAI
+1001 ISMGVAI

-1034 GRLVISRDGAF
+1034 GRLVIS

>member
-1 MSVEKNIFPQ
+1 
-11 NLRKILINVQNG
+11 
-23 YIKEVDLLQA
+23 
-33 KSNTAGEK
+33 
-41 GTPDM
+41 M
-46 NATFLDGYIKISI
+46 NAMFLDYYIMISI

-71 SFQKNKTTGRFLGC
+71 SFQKNKTTGRFLGH

-91 VVDLSYLVSILNDEY
+91 VVDISYLVSILNDDY
-106 LCMSVMSSVYFVT
+106 LCMSVMSSIYFVT
-119 IDIMLLCLLVFA
+119 IDVMLLCLLVFT
-131 VYFTKGRFTKTG
+131 VYFTKGKFTKAGNTF
-143 KKLMGLGILY
+143 LGLSVLY
-153 TAFEVVVFA
+153 TAFEIVVFA
-162 VNPFYEI
+162 INPFYEI
-169 AIHYVRRN
+169 AIHYVPRN
-177 TFIAKYSYQMKPLY
+177 TLIAKYSYQMRPLY
-191 MMHLVFTYAL
+191 VIHLLFTYTL
-201 VIVVVAL
+201 VIVVVVL
-208 LVRKMIRI
+208 LIRKMCSI
-216 PREYRAQYS
+216 PKEYRAQYR
-225 YVILGILAI
+225 YVILGILVI
-234 VSVNAVFLFWPGETV
+234 VSVNGVFLFWPGETV

-318 QPDKCAALEDFLSCY
+318 QPEKCAVLEDFLNCY
-333 DLSLDEETEDDSVS
+333 DLSLNAETEDDSFS
-347 LQCYVKNGEETRP
+347 LQCYIKNDEDVRP

-401 QLFVGGNPNAFPS
+401 QLFAGSNPNAFPC
-414 PTAVAVC
+414 PTAVAIC

-442 KLLADTMR
+442 KMLADTMR

-456 TYYVRGLEANLVAL
+456 TYYVRGLEANLIAL
-470 CGHSNE
+470 CSHSNE
-476 DEMRSCMA
+476 AAMQTHMA
-484 QVKERF
+484 RVKESF
-490 SGKIQYAVSA
+490 SGKIQYAVSVT
-500 ATEEKPDILQAV
+500 TESNPDIQQAI
-512 LSASKAMRAKKLLDR
+512 LMATKAMRAKKLLDR
-527 GSIHSEML
+527 ESIHSEML

-554 RTQMMGAELGK
+554 RTQLMGAELGK
-565 RIGLT
+565 RIELT
-570 DIQQSNLSL
+570 DIQQSKLSL

-599 GRLSEEEWAIL
+599 GKLSDEEWKIL

-620 ANSNNE
+620 ASSNNE

-674 RSYRHALPSFNAMEE
+674 RSYRHAISASKAMAE
-689 LKRCAG
+689 LRRCAG
-695 SQLDPF
+695 SQFDPF

-710 KEKPPEELKR
+710 KENPPDELIS
-720 GEAAEKSGH
+720 GDAAEKSRNEH
-729 ELTPYSQANAG
+729 IEHA
-740 SVETGHHVHQVPYSR
+740 ETADNGTETCHHVHSVPYSR

-762 RIVSVDENFEK
+762 RIVSADENFEK
-773 LTGYTQEDIQTTPML
+773 LTGYTPKDIQARSVL
-788 QAELIPEEE
+788 QADLIPEEE
-797 RMEYL
+797 RTEYL

-842 VRTERSEIIIADIT
+842 VRAERSEIIIADIT
-856 KTYSMKMLVDAEQ
+856 TTYSVKMLADAEQ
-869 NKAQIRLKHWEDTYR
+869 NKAQIRLKYWEETYR

-898 SDVEMRLLQG
+898 SDLELKLLEG

-945 NMSLREEDRACRM
+945 HMSLRKEDRACRM

-966 LFFGVNTP
+966 LFFSLNTP
-974 EATVRERAQQIFDKV
+974 EATIQERAQQIFDKV
-989 SITLRGA
+989 SITLKGA
-996 DGGTG
+996 DGRTG
-1001 LSMGVAI
+1001 ISMGVAI

-1034 GRLVISRDGAF
+1034 GRLVIS

>member
-1 MSVEKNIFPQ
+1 
-11 NLRKILINVQNG
+11 
-23 YIKEVDLLQA
+23 
-33 KSNTAGEK
+33 
-41 GTPDM
+41 M
-46 NATFLDGYIKISI
+46 NAMFLDYYIMISI

-71 SFQKNKTTGRFLGC
+71 SFQKNKTTGRFLGH
-85 ACAGAA
+85 ACTGAA
-91 VVDLSYLVSILNDEY
+91 VVDISYLVSILNDDY
-106 LCMSVMSSVYFVT
+106 LCMSVMSSIYFVT
-119 IDIMLLCLLVFA
+119 IDVMLLCLLVFT
-131 VYFTKGRFTKTG
+131 VYFTKGKFTKAGNTF
-143 KKLMGLGILY
+143 LGLSVLY
-153 TAFEVVVFA
+153 TAFEIVVFA
-162 VNPFYEI
+162 INPFYEI
-169 AIHYVRRN
+169 AIHYVPRN
-177 TFIAKYSYQMKPLY
+177 TLIAKYSYQMRPLY
-191 MMHLVFTYAL
+191 VIHLLFTYTL
-201 VIVVVAL
+201 VIVVVVL
-208 LVRKMIRI
+208 LIRKMCSI
-216 PREYRAQYS
+216 PKEYRAQYR
-225 YVILGILAI
+225 YVILGILVI
-234 VSVNAVFLFWPGETV
+234 VSVNGVFLFWPGETV

-280 NCLKTSIFE
+280 NCLKNSIFE

-318 QPDKCAALEDFLSCY
+318 QPEKCAVLEDFLNCY
-333 DLSLDEETEDDSVS
+333 DLSLNAETEDDSFS
-347 LQCYVKNGEETRP
+347 LQCYIKNDEDVRP

-401 QLFVGGNPNAFPS
+401 QLFAGSNSNAFPC
-414 PTAVAVC
+414 PTAVAIC

-442 KLLADTMR
+442 KMLADTMR

-456 TYYVRGLEANLVAL
+456 TYYVRGLEANLIAL
-470 CGHSNE
+470 CSHSNE
-476 DEMRSCMA
+476 AAMQTHMA
-484 QVKERF
+484 RVKESF
-490 SGKIQYAVSA
+490 SGKIQYAVSVT
-500 ATEEKPDILQAV
+500 TESNPDIQQAI
-512 LSASKAMRAKKLLDR
+512 LMATKAMRAKKLLDR
-527 GSIHSEML
+527 ESIHSEML

-554 RTQMMGAELGK
+554 RTQLMGAELGK
-565 RIGLT
+565 RIELT
-570 DIQQSNLSL
+570 DIQQSKLSL

-599 GRLSEEEWAIL
+599 GKLSDEEWKIL

-620 ANSNNE
+620 ASSNNE

-674 RSYRHALPSFNAMEE
+674 RSYRHAISASKAMAE
-689 LKRCAG
+689 LRRCAG
-695 SQLDPF
+695 SQFDPF

-710 KEKPPEELKR
+710 KENPPDELIS
-720 GEAAEKSGH
+720 GDAAEKSRNEH
-729 ELTPYSQANAG
+729 IEYA
-740 SVETGHHVHQVPYSR
+740 ETADNGTETCHHVHSVPYSR

-762 RIVSVDENFEK
+762 RIVSADENFEK
-773 LTGYTQEDIQTTPML
+773 LTGYTPKDIQARSVL
-788 QAELIPEEE
+788 QADLIPEEE
-797 RMEYL
+797 RTEYL

-842 VRTERSEIIIADIT
+842 VRAERSEIIIADIT
-856 KTYSMKMLVDAEQ
+856 KTYSVKMLADAEQ
-869 NKAQIRLKHWEDTYR
+869 NKAQIRLKYWEETYR

-898 SDVEMRLLQG
+898 SDLELKLLEG

-945 NMSLREEDRACRM
+945 HMSLRKEDRACRM

-966 LFFGVNTP
+966 LFFSLNTP
-974 EATVRERAQQIFDKV
+974 EATIQERAQQIFDKV
-989 SITLRGA
+989 SITLKGA
-996 DGGTG
+996 DGRTG
-1001 LSMGVAI
+1001 ISMGVAI

-1034 GRLVISRDGAF
+1034 GRLVIS

>member
-1 MSVEKNIFPQ
+1 M
-11 NLRKILINVQNG
+11 
-23 YIKEVDLLQA
+23 D
-33 KSNTAGEK
+33 TAGKK
-41 GTPDM
+41 GSAHM

-59 LIALVDA
+59 LIALIDA
-66 VLAIK
+66 VLAVK
-71 SFQKNKTTGRFLGC
+71 SFQKNKTTGRFLGF

-91 VVDLSYLVSILNDEY
+91 VVDISYLISILNDEY

-119 IDIMLLCLLVFA
+119 IDVMLMCLLVFT
-131 VYFTKGRFTKTG
+131 VYFTKGKFTKTG
-143 KKLMGLGILY
+143 KTFMGLCAAYTEFEIL
-153 TAFEVVVFA
+153 VFA
-162 VNPFYEI
+162 INPFYEI

-177 TFIAKYSYQMKPLY
+177 TFIAKYSYQMRPLY
-191 MMHLVFTYAL
+191 VMHLLFTYML
-201 VIVVVAL
+201 VVTVVVL
-208 LVRKMIRI
+208 LFRKMYRI
-216 PREYRAQYS
+216 PREYRAQYR
-225 YVILGILAI
+225 YVILGILII
-234 VSVNAVFLFWPGETV
+234 VSVNGVFLFWPGETV

-303 LILHNERADALLGGI
+303 LILHNERADDLLGGL
-318 QPDKCAALEDFLSCY
+318 QTEKCALLEDFLNCY
-333 DLSLDEETEDDSVS
+333 DLSLNTETADDSFS
-347 LQCYVKNGEETRP
+347 LQCYIKNGEDIRP

-401 QLFVGGNPNAFPS
+401 QLFADSSPNAFPC
-414 PTAVAVC
+414 PTAAAIC

-429 NSTMGNQAGNQAI
+429 NSTMGNQVGNQQI
-442 KLLADTMR
+442 RMLADTMR
-450 QCFPKQ
+450 QCFPKK
-456 TYYVRGLEANLVAL
+456 TYYVRGLEASLIAL
-470 CGHSNE
+470 CSHSSE
-476 DEMRSCMA
+476 SEMQACMA
-484 QVKERF
+484 RVKELF

-500 ATEEKPDILQAV
+500 TTEEKPDILRAIF
-512 LSASKAMRAKKLLDR
+512 SASKAMRAKKLLDR
-527 GSIHSEML
+527 ESIHSDML

-554 RTQMMGAELGK
+554 RTQLMGAELGK
-565 RIGLT
+565 RIELT

-599 GRLSEEEWAIL
+599 GKLSEEEWKIL

-661 IAVVDAYD
+661 IAVVDASD
-669 AMTNN
+669 ALTNN
-674 RSYRHALPSFNAMEE
+674 RSYRHAMSPSEAMAE

-695 SQLDPF
+695 SQFDPF

-710 KEKPPEELKR
+710 KERPPEEIES
-720 GEAAEKSGH
+720 GDTAEKRENGPADQPGTADSG
-729 ELTPYSQANAG
+729 
-740 SVETGHHVHQVPYSR
+740 VETGRHVHLVPYSR

-762 RIVSVDENFEK
+762 RIVFVDENFEK
-773 LTGYTQEDIQTTPML
+773 LTGYTQEDIRTTPMI
-788 QAELIPEEE
+788 QADLIPEEE
-797 RMEYL
+797 RTEYL

-808 LAKSPMVFQEH
+808 LAKSPLVFQEH

-842 VRTERSEIIIADIT
+842 VRAERSEIIIADIT
-856 KTYSMKMLVDAEQ
+856 KTYSMKMLADAEQ
-869 NKAQIRLKHWEDTYR
+869 NKAQIRLKYWEDTYR

-898 SDVEMRLLQG
+898 SDVELKLLEG
-908 KSKVMMLMMDVDK
+908 NAKVLMMMMDVDK

-933 GDKFLILVAQTL
+933 GDKFLILVAQAL
-945 NMSLREEDRACRM
+945 HVSLRKEDRACRM

-966 LFFGVNTP
+966 LFFNLDTP
-974 EATVRERAQQIFDKV
+974 EAVIRERAQQIFDKV

-996 DGGTG
+996 TSGTG
-1001 LSMGVAI
+1001 ISMGVAI
-1008 AEPDATFNQL
+1008 AEPDTTFNQL

-1026 YQAKENGR
+1026 YQAKESGR
-1034 GRLVISRDGAF
+1034 GRLVIS